1 MAGNKRPAKKYRPKG
16 VRLDIVGYVC
26 RGLVPLHDSL
36 RINLLTKIHD
46 AMVEITQGRGT
57 KAHWVLGADA
67 LNMAQILDEQVFAA
81 AYEEKFRLA
90 HAAHAACGMRFVGGK
105 TMLYTGEELQYV
117 NFALEVHEEQLSKA
131 TLGEVE
137 RALNTAEARQRDPK
151 TRRQII
157 LEETP

>member
-1 MAGNKRPAKKYRPKG
+1 MAPLAGN
-16 VRLDIVGYVC
+16 
-26 RGLVPLHDSL
+26 L
-36 RINLLTKIHD
+36 RTNLLTKTHD

-57 KAHWVLGADA
+57 KHHWVLVADS
-67 LNMAQILDEQVFAA
+67 LNMAQVLDEQTFLS
-81 AYEEKFRLA
+81 AYEVEFGLA
-90 HAAHAACGMRFVGGK
+90 HAAHAACGTRFVGGK

-157 LEETP
+157 LED